1 LHRGGVKQVTDILFF
16 CTFSIIPSK
25 KTTTYKIGSYHNLIL
40 LILSG
45 ESIYLLTYVLARIF
59 RPTFLDVFNLTN
71 LQLGSLFSIY
81 GTIAIFSYFFGGLI
95 ADRFPPGKLMGV
107 ALVLTALGGFVMAT
121 FPSFFVLQILY
132 AYWGV
137 TTVYLFWGAMIK
149 ATRLWGGDKN
159 QGKAF
164 GLLDAGRGAIA
175 ALTGSIGVLIFSKVL
190 KTSSDLESIINRQEA
205 FRIVILSSSFFVII
219 VGISVFFL
227 MKSELKNQPQK
238 NILSNTLK
246 NINSVLKFRAVWL
259 MMIIIISAYVGYKL
273 TDIYSL
279 YAFEVMKY
287 NEIKSVKVASLQLY
301 LRPIVCLFF
310 GFLADKSS
318 SIKWIIIGFNIML
331 LGSLIFASG
340 IISYNMNFIFLLSL
354 VITAVGTYAVRALY
368 FSVFNEGCIPVKI
381 TGTAV
386 GIISIVGYT
395 PDIFATPIIGYL
407 LDNYPGPLGYQY
419 LFMMLFLFSLL
430 GLIAS
435 INFSKN
441 LKNSL

>member
-1 LHRGGVKQVTDILFF
+1 M
-16 CTFSIIPSK
+16 
-25 KTTTYKIGSYHNLIL
+25 
-40 LILSG
+40 ILSG

-164 GLLDAGRGAIA
+164 GFLDAGRGAVA

-190 KTSSDLESIINRQEA
+190 KTSSDLESIIHRQEA

-238 NILSNTLK
+238 NILTNTLK

-279 YAFEVMKY
+279 YAFEIMKY

-368 FSVFNEGCIPVKI
+368 FSLFNEGCVPVKI